1 MSNASPGAGSP
12 DAHLL
17 AWRELTPEQLAAW
30 SGFLWAHAQVVRTLD
45 RELEQE
51 HGIPLAWF
59 DVLFQLSIARNQR
72 LSMSELA
79 DAIVL
84 SESGLTGLVDRLQS
98 RGLVEL
104 EESEV
109 DPREIYVRITDSGS
123 ELLAQ
128 VTPTH
133 ISGIK
138 KHFLERLSDKQTEHL
153 AMICLALGGR

>member
-1 MSNASPGAGSP
+1 MSNASPRAGSP
-12 DAHLL
+12 DTHLL
-17 AWRELTPEQLAAW
+17 AWRELTSEQLAAW

-59 DVLFQLSIARNQR
+59 DVLFQLSIARNHR

-84 SESGLTGLVDRLQS
+84 SQSGLTGLVDRLQS

-104 EESEV
+104 EQSEV
-109 DPREIYVRITDSGS
+109 DPHEICVRITDGGS
-123 ELLAQ
+123 EILAQ

-133 ISGIK
+133 ISGIR
-138 KHFLERLSDKQTEHL
+138 KHFLERLSKEQTEHL
-153 AMICLALGGR
+153 AMICLELRGR

>member
-12 DAHLL
+12 DTHLL
-17 AWRELTPEQLAAW
+17 AWRELTSEQLAAW
-30 SGFLWAHAQVVRTLD
+30 SGFLWAHAQVVRMLD

-51 HGIPLAWF
+51 HGIPLATF
-59 DVLFQLSIARNQR
+59 DVLFQLGIARNQR

-84 SESGLTGLVDRLQS
+84 SRSGLTGLVDRLQS
-98 RGLVEL
+98 AGLVEK
-104 EESEV
+104 ERSEV
-109 DPREIYVRITDSGS
+109 DPREIHVRITDSGS
-123 ELLAQ
+123 DILAQ

-138 KHFLERLSDKQTEHL
+138 KHFLERLSNKQTEQL
-153 AMICLALGGR
+153 AMIWYALGAG